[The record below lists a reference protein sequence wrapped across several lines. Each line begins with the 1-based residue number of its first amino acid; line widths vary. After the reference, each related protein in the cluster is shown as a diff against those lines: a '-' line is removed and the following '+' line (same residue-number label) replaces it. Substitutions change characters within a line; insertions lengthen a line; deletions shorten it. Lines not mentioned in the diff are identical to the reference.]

1 LILDQ
6 KMLADSPLTLDEI
19 QKIDATGLP
28 SIDRHYLR
36 LLAHCL
42 ACFKEMASGS
52 STGEFPIEKDRLK
65 WLLEQPALTNERAF
79 VFVLLEQFAGAA
91 HQLERLAEEYKK
103 SPLELTLDELINWS
117 LRSRMP

>member
-1 LILDQ
+1 
-6 KMLADSPLTLDEI
+6 MLADSPLTLDEI

-91 HQLERLAEEYKK
+91 YQLERLAEEYKK